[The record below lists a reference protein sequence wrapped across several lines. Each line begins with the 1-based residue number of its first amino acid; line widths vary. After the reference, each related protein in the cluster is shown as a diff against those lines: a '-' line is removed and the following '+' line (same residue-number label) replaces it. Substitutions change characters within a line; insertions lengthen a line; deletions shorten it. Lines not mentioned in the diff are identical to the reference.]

1 MRIADNMRFGSVQQ
15 SLADLRSRHAEV
27 ANQLTSGRR
36 VVAPS
41 SDPLAA
47 AELTNIEA
55 RLARAK
61 DFRATIAS
69 VRADA
74 SLSERTLAEASQLLV
89 HAQELAVQGANDSL
103 SGQDRALIAT
113 EVSALKQQFL
123 TMANT
128 RGTRG
133 HLFSGSQTQTSTLSS
148 AGVFQGDSVQHQVEI
163 APGVTADVTV
173 SGAQAFTSAG
183 GTDVFAA
190 LDSLEQALNANSSTQ
205 IAGTL
210 TNLEAARSQIV
221 NSQARAGMIMNR
233 LDAADESLSIGE
245 LDLNERRSKAGDVDP
260 INALSQLTQL
270 STALEQALGV
280 ARIMLNTGIDRF

>member
-15 SLADLRSRHAEV
+15 SLAGLRSRHAEV

-74 SLSERTLAEASQLLV
+74 SLSERTLGEASQLLV
-89 HAQELAVQGANDSL
+89 RAQELAVQGANDTL
-103 SGQDRALIAT
+103 SAQDRALIAT

-133 HLFSGSQTQTSTLSS
+133 YLFSGSQTQTATLSS
-148 AGVFQGDSVQHQVEI
+148 SGAFQGDSVQHQVEI
-163 APGVTADVTV
+163 APGVTADVTI
-173 SGAQAFTSAG
+173 SGAQAFTGAG

-190 LDSLEQALNANSSTQ
+190 LDSLEQALNANSGTQ
-205 IAGTL
+205 ISSTL
-210 TNLEAARSQIV
+210 TNLESARSQLV

-245 LDLNERRSKAGDVDP
+245 LDLNERRSKVGDVDP
-260 INALSQLTQL
+260 VSALSELTQL